1 MSITIIVAGNDL
13 DIYQSVSFARQY
25 GLDIKKF
32 LQSIV
37 VSTMFTI
44 YQLAN
49 TIIYQLP
56 KLIIQYLQQQQ
67 QNFEPK
73 VIVISDLLDMF
84 VNDPQI
90 KVEEAT
96 NILKEI
102 MVSILRTRRRSREI
116 LDNCLIVISLSCSHQ
131 RRQQQESL
139 HLYNKILLLRFD
151 KRVEIL
157 DGSRSSSCDGSF
169 KVKTT
174 TKNKNDHRA
183 VDCQYKTFQ
192 FRRHC
197 PYSN

>member
-90 KVEEAT
+90 KVEESK

-102 MVSILRTRRRSREI
+102 MVSILRTRRRTREI
-116 LDNCLIVISLSCSHQ
+116 LGNFLIVISLSCNQ
-131 RRQQQESL
+131 RRQQQSL
-139 HLYNKILLLRFD
+139 HVYNKILLPRFD
-151 KRVEIL
+151 KRIEII
-157 DGSRSSSCDGSF
+157 DGSRSNGSF
-169 KVKTT
+169 KVETTT
-174 TKNKNDHRA
+174 TK
-183 VDCQYKTFQ
+183 T
-192 FRRHC
+192 
-197 PYSN
+197 